1 MTTHTNNGP
10 QSTAT
15 ARTYAGLFFVALATL
30 MLEILLTRIFSVTMQ
45 YHFAF
50 AAVSLAMFGMTLGAL
65 IVYLRP
71 AWFPAERRFR
81 QLAIHALLF
90 ALTLVASFLTQASIP
105 FRIHPSIVAIYALV
119 LTYLVVAVPFVFSGI
134 AVTIALTRFPAHVGR
149 LYAADLAGAAL
160 GCILIICTLEVT
172 DGPTAVIVVGA
183 LAAVGA
189 FLFALDTGTK
199 WLLRLS
205 GASMLLLALAAA
217 GHTLLVWREFPV
229 LRLLYV
235 KGEFEMRPLYERWN
249 SYSRVR
255 VTGNPDALERPF
267 AWGLSSTYPAWQRV
281 RQLKMDIDV
290 TAGTVLTHY
299 TGQPAET
306 EHLRMDVTNMGY
318 YIRPS
323 GDVLVVGTGGGRDI
337 LSALLF
343 GARSVT
349 GVELN
354 PNIIRTA
361 NQRFGTFT
369 GHLDLDPR
377 LKFVNDEARSYIT
390 SQTRS
395 YDVIQ
400 ISLIDTWA
408 ATASGA
414 FVLSENSLYTL
425 EAWDVFLARLS
436 PTGILSISRW
446 YFRDRPAELYRSL
459 ALATAALQRRG
470 VREPRKHVIIVRNM
484 QVSGKPNVPNGV
496 GTLLVSP
503 SPFSEDDLRRIE
515 ATAQA
520 LRFDVSLSPEH
531 SMDETFSGLASG
543 RDLKAVTDAF
553 PLNIAPPT
561 DDNPFFFQML
571 RLGDVLAWGQFDVG
585 KQTHNMKAV
594 VVLGSLLGTV
604 MALTVGCILVPL
616 WLTRQHVALASDWP
630 LITFFAAI
638 GLGFMLIETSQMQ
651 RLIVFLGHPTYG
663 LSVVLFALLL
673 SSGIGSYFTQ
683 HISDVRVRQ
692 AGVRRLVALIV
703 VLIVFGTSTPALT
716 HAVSGATTPVRI
728 LTAICLLFPAGVL
741 MGMAFPLGLRLAV
754 GHAATLTPW
763 LWGVNGATSVLAAVL
778 AVAIALTW
786 SISTAFWAGVTAY
799 VVALLAFRAGS
810 NAIAPSA

>member
-1 MTTHTNNGP
+1 M
-10 QSTAT
+10 TAT
-15 ARTYAGLFFVALATL
+15 LRTYAGLFFVALATL

-71 AWFPAERRFR
+71 AWFPAEHRFR

-90 ALTLVASFLTQASIP
+90 AVSLVASFLTQASIP

-119 LTYLVVAVPFVFSGI
+119 FTYVVVAVPFVFSGI
-134 AVTIALTRFPAHVGR
+134 AVTLALTRFPTQVGR

-183 LAAVGA
+183 LAALGA
-189 FLFALDTGTK
+189 FLFALDAGTG
-199 WLLRLS
+199 WLPRLS

-235 KGEFEMRPLYERWN
+235 KGEFEVRPLYERWN

-267 AWGLSSTYPAWQRV
+267 AWGLSATYPDAQRV
-281 RQLKMDIDV
+281 QQLKMDIDV
-290 TAGTVLTHY
+290 TAGTVLTRY
-299 TGQPAET
+299 TGQPAEA
-306 EHLRMDVTNMGY
+306 EHLRMDVTNIGY

-354 PNIIRTA
+354 PNIIHTA
-361 NQRFGTFT
+361 NQRFGAFT
-369 GHLDLDPR
+369 GHLDRDPR
-377 LKFVNDEARSYIT
+377 VTFINDEARSYIT
-390 SQTRS
+390 RQTRS

-425 EAWDVFLARLS
+425 EAWDLFLTRLS

-446 YFRDRPAELYRSL
+446 YFRDRPAELYRAL
-459 ALATAALQRRG
+459 ALAIAALQRHG
-470 VREPRKHVIIVRNM
+470 VREPRKHVMIVRNM
-484 QVSGKPNVPNGV
+484 QISGKPNVPNGV
-496 GTLLVSP
+496 GTLLVSL
-503 SPFSEDDLRRIE
+503 SPFSEDDLRRVE
-515 ATAQA
+515 ETART
-520 LRFDVSLSPEH
+520 LKFDVSLSPEH
-531 SMDETFSGLASG
+531 SIDDTFARLAAA

-561 DDNPFFFQML
+561 DDSPFFFQML
-571 RLGDVLAWGQFDVG
+571 RLADVQAWGRFDVG

-604 MALTVGCILVPL
+604 TVLTAGCILLPL
-616 WLTRQHVALASDWP
+616 WFTRRQVALAAHWP
-630 LITFFAAI
+630 LIVFFAAI

-683 HISDVRVRQ
+683 NISDVRVRR
-692 AGVRRLVALIV
+692 AGIRRLAALIL
-703 VLIVFGTSTPALT
+703 VLIVFGVSTPALT
-716 HAVSGATTPVRI
+716 QAVSGATTPLRI
-728 LTAICLLFPAGVL
+728 LTAICLLFPAGLL
-741 MGMAFPLGLRLAV
+741 MGMAFPLGLRLAA
-754 GHAATLTPW
+754 GHAAALTPW

-786 SISTAFWAGVTAY
+786 SISTAFWAGVAAY
-799 VVALLAFRAGS
+799 GVALLAFRAGGDAS
-810 NAIAPSA
+810 APSAS